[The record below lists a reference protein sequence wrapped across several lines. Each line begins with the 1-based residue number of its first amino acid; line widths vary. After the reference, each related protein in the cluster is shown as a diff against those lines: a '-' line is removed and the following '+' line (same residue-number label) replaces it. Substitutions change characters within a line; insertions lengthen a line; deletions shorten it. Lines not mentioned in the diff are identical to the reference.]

1 MTKVKI
7 CGITEPAQA
16 FTAADAGADF
26 IGLVLAPSSRQLC
39 PERVRHIATTVRQS
53 KASPQVVG
61 VFVNLPPREVN
72 RIADYCG
79 LDWVQLSGDEPWE
92 DLHHIHRPVI
102 RAIGVRSQ
110 QDSRDILAA
119 IRSGRQH
126 AGEHFIPLLDCHVE
140 GRYGG
145 SGQSFDWTLA
155 TLVSRHFP
163 VIIAGGL
170 SPANVGE
177 AMRIVRPWGVDVS
190 SGVETDGVKD
200 PSKIK
205 RFVDTVRQEDGR

>member
-1 MTKVKI
+1 MTRVKI

-16 FTAADAGADF
+16 LTAAQAGADF

-39 PERVRHIATTVRQS
+39 PERARSIAAAVRQS

-61 VFVNLPPREVN
+61 VFVNLPPQEVN
-72 RIADYCG
+72 RIAEYCG
-79 LDWVQLSGDEPWE
+79 FDWVQLSGDEPWE
-92 DLHHIHRPVI
+92 DLKRIDRPVI
-102 RAIGVRSQ
+102 KAIGVRSGQ
-110 QDSRDILAA
+110 NSEDILAA
-119 IRSGRQH
+119 IGSGRDQ
-126 AGEHFIPLLDCHVE
+126 AGEGFIPLLDCHVE

-155 TLVSRHFP
+155 TRVSRQFP

-170 SPANVGE
+170 SPANVSE
-177 AMRIVRPWGVDVS
+177 AMRTVRPWGVDVS

-200 PSKIK
+200 PPKIK
-205 RFVDTVRQEDGR
+205 RFVERVREEDGG

>member
-1 MTKVKI
+1 MTRVKI

-16 FTAADAGADF
+16 LTAAQAGADF

-39 PERVRHIATTVRQS
+39 PERARSIAAAIRQS

-61 VFVNLPPREVN
+61 VFVNLPPQEVN
-72 RIADYCG
+72 RIAEYCG

-92 DLHHIHRPVI
+92 DLHRIDRPVI
-102 RAIGVRSQ
+102 KAIGVRSQ
-110 QDSRDILAA
+110 QDSEDILAV
-119 IRSGRQH
+119 IRGGREE
-126 AGEHFIPLLDCHVE
+126 AGEGFIPLLDCHVE

-145 SGQSFDWTLA
+145 SGQSFDWTVA
-155 TLVSRHFP
+155 TRVSRQFP

-170 SPANVGE
+170 SPANVSE
-177 AMRIVRPWGVDVS
+177 AMRTVRPWGVDVS

-200 PSKIK
+200 ASKVK
-205 RFVDTVRQEDGR
+205 RFVEAVREEDDR